1 MLTIFKI
8 IWNNTDLKV
17 LHKFNIRDGKNSYD
31 YIIRIIANI
40 FVLLFFILILVVFI
54 ADLYHVLDKIKVINE
69 RTIFVLCVFPLM
81 CSALGLWYAYM
92 HMAISEIKRN
102 YQLWCKSGSIMCDR
116 SKYEEERY

>member
-8 IWNNTDLKV
+8 IWNNTDLIV

-54 ADLYHVLDKIKVINE
+54 VDLYHVLDDIKAINV
-69 RTIFVLCVFPLM
+69 RTIIVLCIIFPLM

-92 HMAISEIKRN
+92 YIAIRKIKRN
-102 YQLWCKSGSIMCDR
+102 YQLWRKSGNDR
-116 SKYEEERY
+116 SKYEEEGI